1 MQRCA
6 ICYNT
11 RSISMHFS
19 VESASR
25 NLLFVLVN
33 VYKDVK
39 WAHLYP
45 HYGGG
50 LLESNMLHFF
60 FVELD

>member
-1 MQRCA
+1 
-6 ICYNT
+6 
-11 RSISMHFS
+11 MHFS